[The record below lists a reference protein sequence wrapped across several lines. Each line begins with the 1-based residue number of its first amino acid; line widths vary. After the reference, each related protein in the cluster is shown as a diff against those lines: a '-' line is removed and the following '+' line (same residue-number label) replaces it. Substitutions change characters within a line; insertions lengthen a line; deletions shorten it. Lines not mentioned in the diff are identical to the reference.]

1 MDNDSLKLIAR
12 LQTGAARLGQSIDVL
27 RFAADAEYAKTA
39 ILRFTDLTDE
49 RGVALALELIERLGI
64 GGTPAPSAAAASVS
78 PASAAPRG
86 PMFRRELRP
95 PARPA
100 PAPVAA
106 HAHGAAPYRPVLPR

>member
-27 RFAADAEYAKTA
+27 RFATDADYAKTA
-39 ILRFTDLTDE
+39 ILRFTDLTDD

-64 GGTPAPSAAAASVS
+64 GGAPAAPAPGGPVS
-78 PASAAPRG
+78 PPSAAPRG

-100 PAPVAA
+100 PAPIAA
-106 HAHGAAPYRPVLPR
+106 LAPGADPYRLVPPR